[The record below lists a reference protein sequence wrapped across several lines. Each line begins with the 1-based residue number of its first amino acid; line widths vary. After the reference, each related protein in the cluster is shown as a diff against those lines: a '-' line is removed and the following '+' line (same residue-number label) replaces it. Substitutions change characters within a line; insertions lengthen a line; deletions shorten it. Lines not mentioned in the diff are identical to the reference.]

1 MASNRSNKS
10 ERRHF
15 LALLAAALAMPAVAS
30 VRAPAHAQ
38 APATLFAAASTTDAI
53 TAIAAAF
60 SAGEHGSLRP
70 VFAASSTLAQQI
82 VRGAPADLYLSANG
96 AWMDFLA
103 ARGAIEAD
111 SRVDV
116 LSNRLV
122 LIAPADSTLS
132 IRIAADFDLAPA
144 LGKGRLVMGEPSH
157 VPAGTY
163 AKAALQTLGV
173 WPQVAPKVAYM
184 ADVRAAL
191 ALVGRGEA
199 VAGIV
204 YATDAAVSA
213 KVRIVD
219 MFPPDSHP
227 PITYPL
233 AIVAGR
239 RTPATVA
246 LYAFLRGTEAQAIFR
261 AHGFVPVDNPV

>member
-1 MASNRSNKS
+1 MANSL

-15 LALLAAALAMPAVAS
+15 LALLTAVLAVPAVS
-30 VRAPAHAQ
+30 PARAQ
-38 APATLFAAASTTDAI
+38 APTTLFAAASTTNAV
-53 TAIAAAF
+53 TAIAATFAA
-60 SAGEHGSLRP
+60 AGRGSLRP

-96 AWMDFLA
+96 AWMDFLG
-103 ARGAIEAD
+103 ARGAVETD
-111 SRVDV
+111 SRVDL

-122 LIAPADSTLS
+122 LIAPADSPLTL
-132 IRIAADFDLAPA
+132 RITAGFDLAAA
-144 LGKGRLVMGEPSH
+144 LGTGRLVMGEPSH
-157 VPAGTY
+157 VPAGAY
-163 AKAALQTLGV
+163 AKAALETLGV

-213 KVRIVD
+213 KVRVVD
-219 MFPPDSHP
+219 TFPADSHP

-239 RTPATVA
+239 RTPATTA
-246 LYAFLRGTEAQAIFR
+246 LYDYLQASEAQGIFQ
-261 AHGFVPVDNPV
+261 AHGFVPISNGA